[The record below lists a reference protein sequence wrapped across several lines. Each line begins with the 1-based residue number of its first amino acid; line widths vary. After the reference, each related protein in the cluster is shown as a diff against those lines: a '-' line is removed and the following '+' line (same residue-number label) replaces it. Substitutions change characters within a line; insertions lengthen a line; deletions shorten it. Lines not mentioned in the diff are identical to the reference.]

1 MQSVPQTALH
11 VALAQIDIT
20 LADPAANL
28 AQVTTLAATAAAQG
42 AHLLVLP
49 ELWSTGYSLPRAR
62 ALADAPG
69 TGMHAA
75 LAQLARAQGIAI
87 AGSTLTWQGDA
98 PANVA
103 TLYLADGSLLL
114 DYSKLHLFGLMDE
127 DRYLAAGER
136 MPVAAAPWGS
146 TALAICYDLRFPE
159 LFRAYALAGAAVCIV
174 PAEWPHPRIQHWRTL
189 VQARAIENQCFM
201 VAVNCVGS
209 DEANTFGGHSLVVA
223 PGGDVLV
230 EGDEQAQLLYATL
243 DIAEVAATRGRI
255 PVLRDRRADVYG
267 SPIVS
272 SNTTVS

>member
-1 MQSVPQTALH
+1 MQGVPQTSLH
-11 VALAQIDIT
+11 VALAQIDIA
-20 LADPAANL
+20 LGDPAANL

-62 ALADAPG
+62 ELADAPG

-75 LAQLARAQGIAI
+75 LAQLAREQGIAI
-87 AGSTLTWQGDA
+87 AGSTLMWQGDA

-127 DRYLAAGER
+127 DQYLVAGDR

-159 LFRAYALAGAAVCIV
+159 VFRAYALAGAAVCIV
-174 PAEWPHPRIQHWRTL
+174 PAEWPQPRIQHWRTL
-189 VQARAIENQCFM
+189 VQARAIENQCFV
-201 VAVNCVGS
+201 VAVNRVGH
-209 DEANTFGGHSLVVA
+209 DDANTFGGHSLVVA
-223 PGGDVLV
+223 PSGDVVV

-243 DIAEVAATRGRI
+243 DSAEVVATRERI

-267 SPIVS
+267 LPVAS
-272 SNTTVS
+272 SNLTVS